1 MPYSCALAVCAT
13 FCSHISGAFIPIFG
27 PTFPSQCVAISHQSY
42 GTMIIEPSIITSAT
56 AEAESFRQKY
66 STASPSSRVTKLS
79 SASPRE
85 LLRDVEHIG
94 LHSPAN
100 LSHRLRLKRTFTN
113 ASMYTTD
120 AENSDTSL
128 SSRDRYPCS
137 PVTPA
142 SSYNGNGWT
151 PDNAYSTP
159 IPNVYSI
166 PTPKRLGLRT
176 ALPFFNTNH
185 PPKHPSNGG
194 PTYDSPHALNRPY
207 GHRPALSCGASPWLS
222 AIPRSAASTAES
234 LSTATTVRAPS
245 SSPLNPSPPKLRRSL
260 RRTIGAVGTG
270 RAFDTELDHDYDGE
284 DDGGESLSDSEQ
296 SRNSRQSEGSE
307 GMEKKAAWLLMNL
320 SVRDGAWAAASTDA
334 ANTGAGPLAGSAGN
348 ATGAGTHI
356 EIGREARPQLTVE
369 IPVDFAP
376 RVKRRRATSL

>member
-13 FCSHISGAFIPIFG
+13 FCAHISGAFIPIFG
-27 PTFPSQCVAISHQSY
+27 PTFPSQCVATSHQSY
-42 GTMIIEPSIITSAT
+42 GTMIIEPSIIASAT

-66 STASPSSRVTKLS
+66 STASPGSRVMKLG

-85 LLRDVEHIG
+85 LLRDVEHLG

-128 SSRDRYPCS
+128 SSGDRYPCS
-137 PVTPA
+137 PVTPT
-142 SSYNGNGWT
+142 SSYNGHGWT
-151 PDNAYSTP
+151 PDNVYSTP
-159 IPNVYSI
+159 IPNVYST
-166 PTPKRLGLRT
+166 PTPKRPGLRT
-176 ALPFFNTNH
+176 ALPSFNTSH
-185 PPKHPSNGG
+185 PPSHPSNRG
-194 PTYDSPHALNRPY
+194 PTHDSPHALSHPY

-234 LSTATTVRAPS
+234 LSTATTMRAPS
-245 SSPLNPSPPKLRRSL
+245 SSSLNPSPSKLRRSL

-270 RAFDTELDHDYDGE
+270 RAFDNELDHDYDGE
-284 DDGGESLSDSEQ
+284 DDGGESPSGSEQ
-296 SRNSRQSEGSE
+296 SGNSGQSESSE

-334 ANTGAGPLAGSAGN
+334 ANTGAGPLVVNAGN
-348 ATGAGTHI
+348 AIGASTHV